1 MHGGTEPNPHPS
13 LLPVS
18 EGEGASLARQRLVN
32 RFGIKAAEAFVTD
45 DKDWQR
51 APRVAHSFLP
61 GLGVVCHVLFGKLNA
76 FLRQILHR
84 LMARPST
91 DVAIHRDWLVLHF

>member
-1 MHGGTEPNPHPS
+1 MNGGIEPNPHPS

-32 RFGIKAAEAFVTD
+32 RFGIKAAEAFITD

-51 APRVAHSFLP
+51 AQPVAHQFLH
-61 GLGVVCHVLFGKLNA
+61 GLGVVRHVLFGKLNA
-76 FLRQILHR
+76 FLR
-84 LMARPST
+84 
-91 DVAIHRDWLVLHF
+91 